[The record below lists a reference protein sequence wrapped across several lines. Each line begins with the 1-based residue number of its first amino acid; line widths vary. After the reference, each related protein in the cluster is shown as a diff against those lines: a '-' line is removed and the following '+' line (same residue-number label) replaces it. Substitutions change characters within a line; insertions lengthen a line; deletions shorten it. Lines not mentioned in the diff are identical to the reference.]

1 MKITQKAT
9 FYDIFIN
16 CYNSLFSSWY
26 NRNTMAT
33 YRGQASTYDIGEA
46 PPFVNWT
53 FVKGDTAAFKVY
65 LTDDAKVPLN
75 IPDWNISM
83 QIKRP
88 TTTPVVS
95 GVITDNATLLY
106 TLVPTQDA
114 DDLVGEFTVSL
125 EANETDTLRTND
137 IFDIEV
143 SLDGDAIVWTV
154 AQGKLIVLEDVTA

>member
-1 MKITQKAT
+1 
-9 FYDIFIN
+9 
-16 CYNSLFSSWY
+16 
-26 NRNTMAT
+26 MAT

-65 LTDDAKVPLN
+65 LTDDAKVPLV

-88 TTTPVVS
+88 TTSPIVP
-95 GVITDNATLLY
+95 GQITDTATLLY
-106 TLVPTQDA
+106 TLTPSQDEN
-114 DDLVGEFTVSL
+114 DEIGEFTVSL
-125 EANETDTLRTND
+125 TASETATLRTND

-143 SLDGDAIVWTV
+143 SLPQDQIVWTV

>member
-1 MKITQKAT
+1 
-9 FYDIFIN
+9 
-16 CYNSLFSSWY
+16 
-26 NRNTMAT
+26 MAT
-33 YRGQASTYDIGEA
+33 YRESTSTYDIGEA

-53 FVKGDTAAFKVY
+53 FVRGDTASFKVY
-65 LTDDAKVPLN
+65 LTNDAKVPLT

-88 TTTPVVS
+88 TTTPVVP
-95 GVITDNATLLY
+95 GVITDTATLLY
-106 TLVPTQDA
+106 TLTPAKDA

-125 EANETDTLRTND
+125 TAVQTATLQTND

-143 SLDGDAIVWTV
+143 ALPQDAIVWTV

>member
-1 MKITQKAT
+1 
-9 FYDIFIN
+9 
-16 CYNSLFSSWY
+16 
-26 NRNTMAT
+26 MAT

-53 FVKGDTAAFKVY
+53 FVRGDTAAFKVY

-88 TTTPVVS
+88 TTNPVLP
-95 GVITDNATLLY
+95 GVITDIATLLY
-106 TLVPTQDA
+106 TLTPAQDEN
-114 DDLVGEFTVSL
+114 DLIGEFTVSL
-125 EANETDTLRTND
+125 TAAETLTLRTND

-143 SLDGDAIVWTV
+143 SLPADAIVWTV

>member
-1 MKITQKAT
+1 
-9 FYDIFIN
+9 
-16 CYNSLFSSWY
+16 
-26 NRNTMAT
+26 MAT

-65 LTDDAKVPLN
+65 LTDDAKVPLV
-75 IPDWNISM
+75 IEDWNISM

-88 TTTPVVS
+88 TTNPVVS
-95 GVITDNATLLY
+95 GQITDTAILLFTLTPY
-106 TLVPTQDA
+106 QDA
-114 DDLVGEFTVSL
+114 NDLVGEFTVSL
-125 EANETDTLRTND
+125 TAAETSTLRSND

-143 SLDGDAIVWTV
+143 SLGEDAIVWTV

>member
-1 MKITQKAT
+1 VIAT
-9 FYDIFIN
+9 KSKFCNIFLLKFKN
-16 CYNSLFSSWY
+16 DYFKWY
-26 NRNTMAT
+26 NIKMAT
-33 YRGQASTYDIGEA
+33 YRGQSSIYNIGEA

-53 FVKGDTAAFKVY
+53 FVKGDTAGFKVY

-75 IPDWNISM
+75 IPDWDISM

-88 TTTPVVS
+88 TTVPVIS
-95 GVITDNATLLY
+95 GQITDNATLLY
-106 TLVPTQDA
+106 TLTPIQDE

-125 EANETDTLRTND
+125 TAEQTGTLRTND

-143 SLDGDAIVWTV
+143 ALPADAIVWTV

>member
-1 MKITQKAT
+1 MEITQKAS
-9 FYDIFIN
+9 FDDIFIN
-16 CYNSLFSSWY
+16 CYNLLFSSWY
-26 NRNTMAT
+26 NRKMAT

-53 FVKGDTAAFKVY
+53 FVKGDSAAFKVY
-65 LTDDAKVPLN
+65 LTDDAKVPLE

-88 TTTPVVS
+88 TTSPVVP
-95 GVITDNATLLY
+95 GEITDTATLLL
-106 TLVPTQDA
+106 TLVPVQDA
-114 DDLVGEFTVSL
+114 DDLDGEFTVSL
-125 EANETDTLRTND
+125 SAAQTATLRTND

-143 SLDGDAIVWTV
+143 SLPADAIVWTV

>member
-1 MKITQKAT
+1 
-9 FYDIFIN
+9 
-16 CYNSLFSSWY
+16 
-26 NRNTMAT
+26 MAT

-53 FVKGDTAAFKVY
+53 FVKGDTASFKVY
-65 LTDDAKVPLN
+65 LTDDARVPLN
-75 IPDWNISM
+75 IPDWDISM

-88 TTTPVVS
+88 TTSPVVP
-95 GVITDNATLLY
+95 GQITDTATLLY
-106 TLVPTQDA
+106 TLNPEADE

-125 EANETDTLRTND
+125 SASQTATLTTND

-143 SLDGDAIVWTV
+143 SLPADAIVWTV